1 MKKIIFI
8 LFAFAGFCAHAQ
20 TWDEWFN
27 QKKTKKK
34 YLLQQI
40 AALQVY
46 IGVLEKG
53 YTIASQGLH
62 TIQDI
67 KHGEFGL
74 HSTYF
79 SSLKT
84 VNPKIKHAAE
94 VAATMAIAVNTI
106 QYSKKALTQ
115 LRRSGQLNGNE
126 ITYVTHV
133 FAALADEVAKNLDAL
148 ITVVTDG
155 KLQMT
160 DDERI
165 RCIDQLY
172 AELLDQQA
180 FAQSFANSGV
190 TIMRQ
195 RQLEVHNI
203 NILKSFYNSK

>member
-8 LFAFAGFCAHAQ
+8 LFVFAGDCAHAQ

-40 AALQVY
+40 EALQVY
-46 IGVLEKG
+46 ACVLEKG
-53 YTIASQGLH
+53 YAIASQGLH

-74 HSTYF
+74 YSTYF
-79 SSLKT
+79 NSLKT
-84 VNPKIKHAAE
+84 VNPKIKHAAQ
-94 VAATMAIAVNTI
+94 VAATVVAAVNTI
-106 QYSKKALTQ
+106 QYGKKALAQ
-115 LRRSGQLNGNE
+115 LKNSGQLNGNE
-126 ITYVTHV
+126 ISYVTGV

-172 AELLDQQA
+172 AALLDQQA